1 MQLSMKPVLGT
12 ITENK
17 GGIFLEEL
25 ISRELVVGV
34 LWEGPCHVLP
44 PTSTRNSG
52 TSSPSTVCWSP
63 LLC

>member
-12 ITENK
+12 ITK
-17 GGIFLEEL
+17 GGIFQEEL
-25 ISRELVVGV
+25 ILRELVVEV

-44 PTSTRNSG
+44 PTSTGNSG
-52 TSSPSTVCWSP
+52 TSSSSTVCWSP